1 MWTTGNDIYISFTDG
16 IRRTSQSVVPKSK
29 FVRLWNEWALPEWM
43 KINTSIKEGVELT
56 EKQIEDLQSL
66 IVRTDGIT
74 YNPISPSTTNVF
86 PLPIDHTSTVS
97 INTIDPSTYVVAAEL
112 LPICTRVLRVWF
124 KLSATG
130 SWIKSYPLRTIDES
144 FVLNSQYSA
153 PSTTLL
159 YHRTYSNNIQAVTPT
174 GYTATMMELMY
185 IRYPNQMSY
194 VDPNITYTLDL
205 HQEQLEEVRDIA
217 VRLYLERVKDPRWQ
231 SFLQEEML
239 KNIISK

>member
-1 MWTTGNDIYISFTDG
+1 MWTTGNDIYVSFTDG

-43 KINTSIKEGVELT
+43 KINTSIREGVELT
-56 EKQIEDLQSL
+56 QKQIEDLQSL
-66 IVRTDGIT
+66 IVKTDGVD
-74 YNPISPSTTNVF
+74 YNPIYTTGTNIF
-86 PLPIDHTSTVS
+86 PLPIEHTSTIS
-97 INTIDPSTYVVAAEL
+97 INTIDPTTFVVAAES

-124 KLSATG
+124 KLSPAG

-144 FVLNSQYSA
+144 FVLNSKYSA
-153 PSTTLL
+153 PSSTLL
-159 YHRTYSNNIQAVTPT
+159 YHRTYNNKIEAVTPI

-185 IRYPNQMSY
+185 IRYPNQMEWN
-194 VDPNITYTLDL
+194 DPTIDYTLDL